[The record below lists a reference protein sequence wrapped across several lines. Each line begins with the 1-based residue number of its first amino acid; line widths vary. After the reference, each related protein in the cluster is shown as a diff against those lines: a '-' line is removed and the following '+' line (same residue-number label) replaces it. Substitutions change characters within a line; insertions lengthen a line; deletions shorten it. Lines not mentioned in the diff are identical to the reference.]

1 MTIKELEQRT
11 GLPRTSIR
19 FYEQEGFLHPERR
32 ENNYRDYSEED
43 ARTLKKIKLLRQL
56 SLDLDAIRRLQAGE
70 LSLSQALAGQARAL
84 EGDRADLERYA
95 QVCEE
100 LSRTETS
107 YGELDPEPWLAALEE
122 KSLPLSRRVDPA
134 KQDAIA
140 AAPYPW
146 RRFFARAL
154 DWALAAILWTAFR
167 LLALR
172 WDWAGWGADALY
184 GYADAASLWLGGWL
198 VLLILEPIL
207 LCTWGY
213 TPGKWLLRLRV
224 RRGDGDKLTWRRAQL
239 RTLLVW
245 LRGTGLGIPLLNLLC
260 LAAGFAACR
269 RDRVLPWDR
278 GLEYTA
284 RPAGAARTGAFVL
297 AVLLLW
303 AVRPLDRIDDWSYRI
318 PHPSGPLTPAQVAEN
333 YNFLEQRTPQP
344 WSGVFGERPI
354 PVLNEDGSWAVPPPV
369 YLEQW
374 HWVDL
379 EDSEWGPVEFA
390 TDEEGYVTG
399 FSVTWSPKGNP
410 HQETLDLWFSMTEFL
425 PHLFSAIS
433 PGGADWSA
441 PWRDCA
447 NHRDGFDLVR
457 ALDQVNFAQA
467 GSSLSVPG
475 RQTEGVTAQVEVL
488 SSAGY
493 QLTGENGRL
502 LQETPGAGVLTLRF
516 TAFLDHGEEEGT

>member
-19 FYEQEGFLHPERR
+19 FYEQEELLHPERK

-43 ARTLKKIKLLRQL
+43 VRTLKKIKLLRQL
-56 SLDLDAIRRLQAGE
+56 SLDLEDIRRLQAGE
-70 LSLSQALAGQARAL
+70 LPLGQALSEQALVL

-95 QVCEE
+95 QVCQE
-100 LSRTETS
+100 LSRAGTTYES
-107 YGELDPEPWLAALEE
+107 LEPEPWLTALEE
-122 KSLPLSRRVDPA
+122 ESLPLSRRVDPA
-134 KQDAIA
+134 EADSIA

-198 VLLILEPIL
+198 VLLLLEPIL

-269 RDRVLPWDR
+269 RDQVLPWDR

-284 RPAGAARTGAFVL
+284 RPAGAARTGVFVL

-333 YNFLEQRTPQP
+333 YNFLEQRMPQP

-390 TDEEGYVTG
+390 TDEEGYVTS

-467 GSSLSVPG
+467 GSILSVSG

-488 SSAGY
+488 SSEGY
-493 QLTGENGRL
+493 QPTGENGRL
-502 LQETPGAGVLTLRF
+502 LQETPGAGELTLRF
-516 TAFLDHGEEEGT
+516 TARLDHGKEETA

>member
-19 FYEQEGFLHPERR
+19 FYEQEELLHPERR

-95 QVCEE
+95 QVCQE

-122 KSLPLSRRVDPA
+122 KSLPLSRRVDPTE
-134 KQDAIA
+134 QDSIA

-198 VLLILEPIL
+198 VLLLLEPIL

-269 RDRVLPWDR
+269 RDQVLPWDR

-284 RPAGAARTGAFVL
+284 RPAGAARTGVFVL

-333 YNFLEQRTPQP
+333 YNFLEQRMPQP

-379 EDSEWGPVEFA
+379 EDSEWGPVEFT
-390 TDEEGYVTG
+390 TDEAGYVTG
-399 FSVTWSPKGNP
+399 LSVTWSPKGNP

-488 SSAGY
+488 SSTGY

-516 TAFLDHGEEEGT
+516 TAFLDH

>member
-19 FYEQEGFLHPERR
+19 FYEQEELLHPERR

-95 QVCEE
+95 QVCQE

-184 GYADAASLWLGGWL
+184 GYADAVSLWLGGWL

-224 RRGDGDKLTWRRAQL
+224 RRGEGDKLTWRRAQL
-239 RTLLVW
+239 RTVLVW

-318 PHPSGPLTPAQVAEN
+318 PHPSGPLTPAQVVEN
-333 YNFLEQRTPQP
+333 YNFLEQRMPQP

>member
-11 GLPRTSIR
+11 GLPRTSVR

-56 SLDLDAIRRLQAGE
+56 SLDLDAMRCLPPGE

-95 QVCEE
+95 QVCQE

-269 RDRVLPWDR
+269 RDKVLPWDR

-318 PHPSGPLTPAQVAEN
+318 PHPSGPLTPAQVVEN
-333 YNFLEQRTPQP
+333 YNFLEQRMPQP

-488 SSAGY
+488 SSTGY

-516 TAFLDHGEEEGT
+516 TAFLDH

>member
-11 GLPRTSIR
+11 GLPRTSVR

-95 QVCEE
+95 QVCQE

-260 LAAGFAACR
+260 LAVGFAACR

-467 GSSLSVPG
+467 GSSLSVSG

>member
-11 GLPRTSIR
+11 GLPRTSVR

-70 LSLSQALAGQARAL
+70 LPLSQALAGQAQAL

-95 QVCEE
+95 QVCQE

-134 KQDAIA
+134 QQDAIA

-184 GYADAASLWLGGWL
+184 GYADAVSLWLGGWL

-224 RRGDGDKLTWRRAQL
+224 RRGEGDKLTWRRAQL
-239 RTLLVW
+239 RTVLVW

-333 YNFLEQRTPQP
+333 YNFLEQRMPQP

>member
-11 GLPRTSIR
+11 GLPRTSVR

-95 QVCEE
+95 QVCQE

-107 YGELDPEPWLAALEE
+107 YDELDPEPWLAALEE

-260 LAAGFAACR
+260 LAAGFAACQ

-297 AVLLLW
+297 AMLLLW

-399 FSVTWSPKGNP
+399 FSVIWSPKGNP

-447 NHRDGFDLVR
+447 GHRDGFDLVR
-457 ALDQVNFAQA
+457 ALDQVNFAQV
-467 GSSLSVPG
+467 GSSLSVSG

>member
-19 FYEQEGFLHPERR
+19 FYEQEELLHPERR

-134 KQDAIA
+134 EQDAIA

-239 RTLLVW
+239 RTVFVW
-245 LRGTGLGIPLLNLLC
+245 LRGTGLGIPLLNLLS

>member
-19 FYEQEGFLHPERR
+19 FYEQEELLHPERR

-70 LSLSQALAGQARAL
+70 LPLSQALAGQAQAL

-95 QVCEE
+95 QVCQE

-134 KQDAIA
+134 EQDAIA

-224 RRGDGDKLTWRRAQL
+224 RRGEGDKLTWRRAQL
-239 RTLLVW
+239 RTVLVW

-318 PHPSGPLTPAQVAEN
+318 PHPSGPLTPAQVVEN
-333 YNFLEQRTPQP
+333 YNFLEQRMPQP